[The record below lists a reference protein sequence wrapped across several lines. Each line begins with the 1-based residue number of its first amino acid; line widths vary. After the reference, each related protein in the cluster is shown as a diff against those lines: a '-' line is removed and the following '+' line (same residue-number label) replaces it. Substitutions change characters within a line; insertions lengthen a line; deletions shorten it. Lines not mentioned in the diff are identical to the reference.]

1 MTVAFNLS
9 QLANYVNSSG
19 KLDAA
24 NGLVNATPVP
34 NGGTGAASATAY
46 AVQCGGTTST
56 SAHQSIAT
64 VGTIGQVLTSNGA
77 GALPTFQS
85 GSSGQLSYNLYTSG
99 TTTWTAP
106 TGVTKVKVIC
116 IGGGGGGGGWWS
128 YNAGDGGAGGYG
140 GIAIGIYTVIPG
152 TGYSAIVGAGGDGSN
167 STNGSSGGSSSFGS
181 FLSATGG
188 GGGVFGAGGR
198 GSDGVGASGITTNTS
213 IQYGGGGDF
222 QGSSSR
228 PLAASSTAAET
239 WTASAIRVPGASG
252 SGGEYPPLNTAV
264 GGVGGVVYIVYV
276 G

>member
-24 NGLVNATPVP
+24 NGLVNATSVP
-34 NGGTGAASATAY
+34 NGGTGAASTTAY

-64 VGTIGQVLTSNGA
+64 VGTSGQVLTSNGA

-85 GSSGQLSYNLYTSG
+85 GSAGQLSYNLYTSG

-116 IGGGGGGGGWWS
+116 IGGGGGGGR
-128 YNAGDGGAGGYG
+128 YFADENGGEGGYG
-140 GIAIGIYTVIPG
+140 GLAIGIYTVTPG
-152 TGYSAIVGAGGDGSN
+152 TGYSAVVGAGGAGST
-167 STNGSSGGSSSFGS
+167 SGNGSAGGSSSFGS

-188 GGGVFGAGGR
+188 NGGVSGGGT
-198 GSDGVGASGITTNTS
+198 GSNGVGSNGITGNYNIS
-213 IQYGGGGDF
+213 NNAAGGDF
-222 QGSSSR
+222 IGAPSR
-228 PLAASSTAAET
+228 PRAASSTAGET
-239 WTASAIRVPGASG
+239 WTASLARVPGSSGEGGGAASG
-252 SGGEYPPLNTAV
+252 VSDPV
-264 GGVGGVVYIVYV
+264 GGTGGVVYIVYV

>member
-24 NGLVNATPVP
+24 NGLVNAISVP

-64 VGTIGQVLTSNGA
+64 VGTSGQVLTSIGA

-106 TGVTKVKVIC
+106 TGVTKAKVIC
-116 IGGGGGGGGWWS
+116 IGGGGGGGRF
-128 YNAGDGGAGGYG
+128 YADEDGGTGGFG
-140 GIAIGIYTVIPG
+140 GISIGIYTVTPG
-152 TGYSAIVGAGGDGSN
+152 TGYSAVVGAGGAGST
-167 STNGSSGGSSSFGS
+167 SGNGSSGGSSSFGS

-188 GGGVFGAGGR
+188 NGGIQGGAGG
-198 GSDGVGASGITTNTS
+198 SSGVGSNGTTANTY

-222 QGSSSR
+222 VGAYVR
-228 PLAASSTAAET
+228 PRAASSTAGET
-239 WTASAIRVPGASG
+239 WTAASG
-252 SGGEYPPLNTAV
+252 RLPGSLGDGGSSGGGANDPV